1 MEAETGKLYY
11 TNIFSY
17 FTLSFSQVLADI
29 EIFFLTDAIGI
40 TKFKL
45 TLDTEFQHL
54 IVSDTTQHPS

>member
-29 EIFFLTDAIGI
+29 EIFFLTDGIGI
-40 TKFKL
+40 IKFKL

-54 IVSDTTQHPS
+54 IVSDTTQHSS